1 MSTSAAAA
9 RLAGDVSPAAARS
22 AAASRFPTG
31 SVLRLTPTRRR
42 RGRGIRC
49 CFARNLGA
57 GAGGVESGEEFVR
70 FFREAWPY
78 IRGHRGSTF
87 VVVISSE
94 VVSGPHFDGILQ
106 VLGFWNYCLCSW
118 VLRIL
123 HSYDDLFRGNCV

>member
-9 RLAGDVSPAAARS
+9 RLAGDVSRPAARS

-49 CFARNLGA
+49 CAARNPGS
-57 GAGGVESGEEFVR
+57 GGLELGEEFVR

-106 VLGFWNYCLCSW
+106 VLRFWNYCLCSW